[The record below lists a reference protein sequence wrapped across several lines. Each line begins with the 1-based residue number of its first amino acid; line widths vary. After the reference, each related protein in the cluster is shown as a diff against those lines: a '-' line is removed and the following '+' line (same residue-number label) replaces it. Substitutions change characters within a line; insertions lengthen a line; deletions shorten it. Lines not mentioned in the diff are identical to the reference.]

1 VNHLIITMMMGM
13 GMKDLAS
20 NFDEVLEK
28 GEEEPEEMIA
38 ELLESFGFIEKKE
51 GRYRLTR
58 MGEKFL
64 ELPIE

>member
-1 VNHLIITMMMGM
+1 MTMMMGM

>member
-1 VNHLIITMMMGM
+1 
-13 GMKDLAS
+13 MKDLAS

>member
-1 VNHLIITMMMGM
+1 MMMGM

-64 ELPIE
+64 ELPVE

>member
-1 VNHLIITMMMGM
+1 MMMGM